1 MYDLAIIGA
10 GWAGYKACLRAKQLG
25 FKVAL
30 IDKAQVGGTC
40 LNLGCIPAKTL
51 IQSARVFNLV
61 KKSSG
66 FGINSASPTVDFLKV
81 QERKD
86 KIIQQLRNNM
96 QAMLKDIDY
105 LSGEARI
112 LSLQEIKVS
121 GKTIQS
127 RYILIASGSIAYELP
142 QFKFDAKKILSSSE
156 ILSLKEIPGSLLI
169 IGGGFIGCEFAG
181 LFSALGTKVT
191 LVEKMPRLLPGVDKE
206 VVKKIEAAFKKKGIN
221 LNTNSDTAD
230 LNPDDF
236 DIVLVC
242 VGRIPQTQG
251 LGLEELGINLE
262 KGRIITDDYLN
273 TNIGNIYAAGD
284 CTARIMLAH
293 FAGYQGFSA
302 AGNMANPDNR
312 ARVNSINI
320 PSCIFTDPE
329 IATVGLNED
338 EAVSTGL
345 DIDIRKFDFLGLSM
359 ARILDETEGFIKIV
373 LDRKTGVVIGASIIG
388 PKATELISILTLAV
402 SSRININELRQ
413 VIFSHPTLSESVAE
427 ALK

>member
-10 GWAGYKACLRAKQLG
+10 GWAGYNAGLRAKQLG
-25 FKVAL
+25 LRVVL
-30 IDKAQVGGTC
+30 VDKALLGGTC
-40 LNLGCIPAKTL
+40 LNLGCIPTKTL

-61 KKSSG
+61 KKSSS
-66 FGINSASPTVDFLKV
+66 FGINSASASVDFLKV

-86 KIIQQLRNNM
+86 KLVLQLRTSM
-96 QAMLKDIDY
+96 QAMLKDVDY
-105 LSGEARI
+105 LTGEARI
-112 LSLQEIKVS
+112 LSPREIKIS
-121 GKTIQS
+121 DKTIQT
-127 RYILIASGSIAYELP
+127 RHILIASGSIPYELP

-156 ILSLKEIPGSLLI
+156 MLSLKEIPESLLI

-181 LFSALGTKVT
+181 LFSHLGTKVT
-191 LVEKMPRLLPGVDKE
+191 LVEKMPRLLPGVDKD
-206 VVKKIEAAFKKKGIN
+206 VVKRIEAVFKKKGIK
-221 LNTNSDTAD
+221 LNTNTDAAD
-230 LNPDDF
+230 LNLADF

-251 LGLEELGINLE
+251 LGLEELGISLE
-262 KGRIITDDYLN
+262 RGRIITDEYLN

-302 AGNMANPDNR
+302 AGNIANPESR
-312 ARVNSINI
+312 ERITSVNI

-329 IATVGLNED
+329 IASVGLNED
-338 EAVSTGL
+338 EAESSGL
-345 DIDIRKFDFLGLSM
+345 DIDIRKFDFLASAT
-359 ARILDETEGFIKIV
+359 ARILDETDGFIKIV
-373 LDRKTGVVIGASIIG
+373 LDRKTGVVLGASIIG

-402 SSRININELRQ
+402 SCRINIKELRK
-413 VIFSHPTLSESVAE
+413 VIFSHPTLSESIAE